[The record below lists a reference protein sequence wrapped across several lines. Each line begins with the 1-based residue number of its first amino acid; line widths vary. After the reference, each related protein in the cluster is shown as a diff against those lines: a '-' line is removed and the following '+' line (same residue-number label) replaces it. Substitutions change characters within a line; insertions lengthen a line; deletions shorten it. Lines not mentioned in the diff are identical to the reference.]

1 VSSNRALA
9 NSDLSPSV
17 AAAAAAAKAQGQPL
31 RLVVSTGVSLEV
43 RISHIGRDYVAGDL
57 DTPEGVSVIIPSAS
71 IVVLDSDGL
80 YGVAGEATTSPPSRS
95 QFLAMVT
102 NSQRL
107 AHRVIV
113 HTAVGNHTGAITS
126 VTRDAIVVSSL
137 STQQRLVL
145 VSHIVWISVLG
156 R

>member
-1 VSSNRALA
+1 M
-9 NSDLSPSV
+9 
-17 AAAAAAAKAQGQPL
+17 
-31 RLVVSTGVSLEV
+31 
-43 RISHIGRDYVAGDL
+43 
-57 DTPEGVSVIIPSAS
+57 S
-71 IVVLDSDGL
+71 IVVVDSDGL
-80 YGVAGEATTSPPSRS
+80 LGACPEPATGPPARS

-113 HTAVGNHTGAITS
+113 HSAVGNHAGTIMS
-126 VTRDAIVVSSL
+126 VTRDAIVVSSY

-145 VSHIVWISVLG
+145 ISHIVWISVLG

>member
-1 VSSNRALA
+1 
-9 NSDLSPSV
+9 
-17 AAAAAAAKAQGQPL
+17 
-31 RLVVSTGVSLEV
+31 VSTGVSLEV
-43 RISHIGRDYVAGDL
+43 RISHIGRDYVAGDIA
-57 DTPEGVSVIIPSAS
+57 TPDGVSVIIPSVS

-95 QFLAMVT
+95 QFLDMVT

-113 HTAVGNHTGAITS
+113 HTAVGNHAGAIMS
-126 VTRDAIVVSSL
+126 VSRDAVVVNSSP
-137 STQQRLVL
+137 TQQRLVL
-145 VSHIVWISVLG
+145 ISHIVWISVLG

>member
-1 VSSNRALA
+1 MSSNRALA

-57 DTPEGVSVIIPSAS
+57 DTPEGVSVIIPSMS
-71 IVVLDSDGL
+71 IVVLCSEGL
-80 YGVAGEATTSPPSRS
+80 VDVGSENATSPSARS
-95 QFLAMVT
+95 QFLAMVA

-107 AHRVIV
+107 SHRVIV

-126 VTRDAIVVSSL
+126 VTRDATVVSSS
-137 STQQRLVL
+137 STPQRLVL
-145 VSHIVWISVLG
+145 INHIIWISVLG
-156 R
+156 H

>member
-1 VSSNRALA
+1 
-9 NSDLSPSV
+9 LSPSV
-17 AAAAAAAKAQGQPL
+17 AAAAAVAKAQGQPL
-31 RLVVSTGVSLEV
+31 RLVVTTGVSLEV
-43 RISHIGRDYVAGDL
+43 QISHIGRNYVAGSL
-57 DTPEGVSVIIPSAS
+57 YTPEGVSVIIPAAS
-71 IVVLDSDGL
+71 IVVVDSDGL
-80 YGVAGEATTSPPSRS
+80 LGVCTEAATSPPARS

-107 AHRVIV
+107 SHQVIV

-156 R
+156 H

>member
-1 VSSNRALA
+1 
-9 NSDLSPSV
+9 LSPSV

-31 RLVVSTGVSLEV
+31 RLVVTTGVSLEV

-71 IVVLDSDGL
+71 IVVLDSEGL
-80 YGVAGEATTSPPSRS
+80 VGVAGEATTSPPSRS
-95 QFLAMVT
+95 QFLDMVT

-113 HTAVGNHTGAITS
+113 HTAVGNHAGAIMS
-126 VTRDAIVVSSL
+126 VSRDAVVVNSSP
-137 STQQRLVL
+137 TQQRLVL
-145 VSHIVWISVLG
+145 ISHIVWISVLG

>member
-1 VSSNRALA
+1 MSSDSALA
-9 NSDLSPSV
+9 NFVLSPSI

-31 RLVVSTGVSLEV
+31 RLVVTTGVSLEV

-57 DTPEGVSVIIPSAS
+57 DIPEGVSVIIPSAF

-80 YGVAGEATTSPPSRS
+80 FGADSEDTSSQPARS

-107 AHRVIV
+107 AHRVVV

-126 VTRDAIVVSSL
+126 VARDAIVVSSY

-145 VSHIVWISVLG
+145 IRHIVWISVLDQ
-156 R
+156 

>member
-1 VSSNRALA
+1 MSSNRALA

-17 AAAAAAAKAQGQPL
+17 VAAAAAAKAQGQPL
-31 RLVVSTGVSLEV
+31 RLVVTTGVSLEV

-57 DTPEGVSVIIPSAS
+57 DTPEGVSVIIPYLS

-80 YGVAGEATTSPPSRS
+80 FGVESEDTNKPPARS

-107 AHRVIV
+107 SHRVIV
-113 HTAVGNHTGAITS
+113 HTAVGNHTGAITR
-126 VTRDAIVVSSL
+126 VTGEGIVVSSY

-145 VSHIVWISVLG
+145 ISHIIWISVLEH
-156 R
+156 

>member
-1 VSSNRALA
+1 MSSDRTLA
-9 NSDLSPSV
+9 NSVVSPSV
-17 AAAAAAAKAQGQPL
+17 AAVAVAAKAQGQPL

-43 RISHIGRDYVAGDL
+43 RISQIGRDYVAGDTA
-57 DTPEGVSVIIPSAS
+57 TPDGVSVIIPSVS

-80 YGVAGEATTSPPSRS
+80 FGVAGEATTSPPSRS
-95 QFLAMVT
+95 QFLDMVT

-113 HTAVGNHTGAITS
+113 HTAVGNHTGAITG
-126 VTRDAIVVSSL
+126 VARDAIVVSSL

-145 VSHIVWISVLG
+145 ISHIVWISVLG
-156 R
+156 H

>member
-17 AAAAAAAKAQGQPL
+17 VSLAVAAKAQRQPL
-31 RLVVSTGVSLEV
+31 RLVVTTGVSLEV

-57 DTPEGVSVIIPSAS
+57 DSPEGVSVIIPGMS
-71 IVVLDSDGL
+71 IVVVDSDGL
-80 YGVAGEATTSPPSRS
+80 LGACTEAATNPPARS

-107 AHRVIV
+107 SHRVII
-113 HTAVGNHTGAITS
+113 HTAAGNHAGAITS
-126 VTRDAIVVSSL
+126 VTRDAIVVSSC
-137 STQQRLVL
+137 STRQRLVFI
-145 VSHIVWISVLG
+145 SHIVWISVLG

>member
-17 AAAAAAAKAQGQPL
+17 AAAAAATKAQGQPL
-31 RLVVSTGVSLEV
+31 RLVVTTGVSLEV
-43 RISHIGRDYVAGDL
+43 RISHVGRDYVAGDIA
-57 DTPEGVSVIIPSAS
+57 TPDGVSVIIPSAS

-126 VTRDAIVVSSL
+126 VARDAIVVSSY

-145 VSHIVWISVLG
+145 ISHIAWISVLG
-156 R
+156 H

>member
-1 VSSNRALA
+1 V
-9 NSDLSPSV
+9 SPSV
-17 AAAAAAAKAQGQPL
+17 AAVAVAAKAQGQPL

-43 RISHIGRDYVAGDL
+43 RISHIGRDYVAGDIG
-57 DTPEGVSVIIPSAS
+57 TPDGVSVIIPSVS

-80 YGVAGEATTSPPSRS
+80 FGVGGEATTSPPSRS
-95 QFLAMVT
+95 QFLDMVT

-107 AHRVIV
+107 SHRVIV

-126 VTRDAIVVSSL
+126 VTRDAIVVSSS

-145 VSHIVWISVLG
+145 ISHIVWISVLG
-156 R
+156 H

>member
-1 VSSNRALA
+1 
-9 NSDLSPSV
+9 
-17 AAAAAAAKAQGQPL
+17 
-31 RLVVSTGVSLEV
+31 
-43 RISHIGRDYVAGDL
+43 
-57 DTPEGVSVIIPSAS
+57 VIIPSVS

-95 QFLAMVT
+95 QFLDMVT

-113 HTAVGNHTGAITS
+113 HTAVGNHAGAIMS
-126 VTRDAIVVSSL
+126 VSRDAVVVNSSP
-137 STQQRLVL
+137 TQQRLVL
-145 VSHIVWISVLG
+145 ISHIVWISVLG

>member
-1 VSSNRALA
+1 MSSNRALA

-17 AAAAAAAKAQGQPL
+17 AAAAAAAKAQGKPL
-31 RLVVSTGVSLEV
+31 RLVVTTGVSLEV
-43 RISHIGRDYVAGDL
+43 RISHVGRDYVAGDIA
-57 DTPEGVSVIIPSAS
+57 TPDGVSVIIPSAS

-113 HTAVGNHTGAITS
+113 HTAVGNHTGAITG
-126 VTRDAIVVSSL
+126 VARDAIVVSSL

-145 VSHIVWISVLG
+145 ISHIVWISVLG